1 MPSEPKWK
9 AGFAVGADRS
19 VWLMR
24 VMLEESLD
32 INKDIQ
38 RCCHGSSMHIC
49 AHLSPTV
56 TVHLIIIP
64 HVYDSAGRNVIR
76 EHPEHP
82 CDIMRAIQVLVGPSE
97 LHL

>member
-1 MPSEPKWK
+1 M
-9 AGFAVGADRS
+9 
-19 VWLMR
+19 
-24 VMLEESLD
+24 
-32 INKDIQ
+32 
-38 RCCHGSSMHIC
+38 CIC

-56 TVHLIIIP
+56 TVHLIIIS
-64 HVYDSAGRNVIR
+64 HVYDSAGRNVIQ